1 MDKWTTLEPV
11 KLHGPNRQSRLPT
24 VNRHTFIGRFPPE
37 VHVRILAYL
46 PIPSL
51 PTCARVSRAFSR
63 LVRDDRVWK
72 RKYDALGVG
81 HFDLDPAIDAL
92 ESISSTQRG
101 TQSAAAAPV
110 PMEEDDFGDFTSAPL
125 SPPMPGAQEP
135 RLMVSEFGDF
145 VVAGAPKPSATF
157 PTPPATSLYAQYLR
171 VHRLLIP
178 LLPALLASPHL
189 VLPTLFPEGAAP
201 LSRSLQAKILHL
213 LARFLGPLVQPT
225 LNWPNA
231 RRALMATLDRF
242 DGALLSAFDAADGQ
256 ADEGG
261 MRDCAVASWE
271 AWVAL
276 DDERVGDEWE
286 MGRTWAE
293 KRGIFYEHGKWD
305 PAANIT
311 PAGQLDFSPMDKF
324 MSHVLEAVEKHG
336 ALATRVFPPASRV
349 LPSFADRL
357 ASDVIGEYIT
367 PLLSKARESGTLLY
381 LQAAA
386 ASFVQAWR
394 LVDAT
399 RQATGKNDKVITQ
412 TQAEDIMYAS
422 FSLPVPIDVHFPKGR
437 SRFRMFEQHMDEY
450 LDEEIEVAKVT
461 FDQICK
467 TWERKLDAQT
477 QSISSAT
484 VATPTTQARF
494 LGSHNPAQ
502 VKRTVLTS
510 FTNVLLL
517 PVTIV
522 PRVGEQIGSAAVTG
536 FGMLNPQRWSGSSRT
551 DPSGAYRTPVGE
563 RDGDGGLLFE
573 IEEEDEKGEKDDDG
587 FGELQSSKEQDP
599 WAAGNK
605 RKSEAP
611 SVASRPVS
619 AATTQSQPQSR
630 RSTVTSMTNRSSIM
644 SSSSGPTTSFD
655 DLDLL
660 LSLDTALELVHADR
674 EALKRCET
682 FKDYP
687 APFGHRVRE
696 TIEELFILMLQAMG
710 ERHIAPGFAKAAEQM
725 RTYQPAE
732 HAETT
737 SVAPLLQFF
746 ELAHIGDTIQSIIQV
761 YFDKELAPFIDK
773 TDFLNAVVREKKR
786 FENALDDAVAGGLN
800 AGTEVLM
807 NQVEHIIITRT
818 GPRVYYPDPAVPL
831 ELGPTKGCQDAI
843 ACLEMHCKLLKG
855 STSKEVLEVFYQE
868 IGIRLNAIL
877 QKHLKRQIISL
888 EGGFQVIADLNAY
901 HTFITSLKVASI
913 QQDFANLKMLGHV
926 YVVEDAVDLAQIV
939 RDVTRYGG
947 SFRPEDVYEFIQR
960 RSDWKKIEK
969 TVDKTMYNLSFKEDC
984 VIC

>member
-11 KLHGPNRQSRLPT
+11 KLHGPNRQPRLPA
-24 VNRHTFIGRFPPE
+24 VNRYSFVGPFPPE

-51 PTCARVSRAFSR
+51 PACARVSRALSR

-72 RKYDALGVG
+72 RKYDALGIT
-81 HFDLDPAIDAL
+81 HFEFDSAIDAL
-92 ESISSTQRG
+92 ENISPNRRG
-101 TQSAAAAPV
+101 SQPTAAAAPV
-110 PMEEDDFGDFTSAPL
+110 PAEEDDFGDFASAPL

-135 RLMVSEFGDF
+135 RLMVSEYGDF
-145 VVAGAPKPSATF
+145 VVAGGDKLAITF

-171 VHRLLIP
+171 VHRLLTP

-189 VLPTLFPEGAAP
+189 VLSALFPESAAP
-201 LSRSLQAKILHL
+201 MSRSLQSKILHL

-242 DGALLSAFDAADGQ
+242 DGALLSAFDTADGQ
-256 ADEGG
+256 ADEEG
-261 MRDCAVASWE
+261 MKDCAVASWE

-276 DDERVGDEWE
+276 DDERIGDEWE

-305 PAANIT
+305 PEANIT
-311 PAGQLDFSPMDKF
+311 STGELDFSPMDKF
-324 MSHVLEAVEKHG
+324 MSHVLEAMGKHG

-349 LPSFADRL
+349 LPAFADRL
-357 ASDVIGEYIT
+357 ANDVIAEYIT
-367 PLLSKARESGTLLY
+367 SLLSKARESSTLLY

-394 LVDAT
+394 LVDVT
-399 RQATGKNDKVITQ
+399 RKAADKNDKVITQ
-412 TQAEDIMYAS
+412 MQAEDI
-422 FSLPVPIDVHFPKGR
+422 I
-437 SRFRMFEQHMDEY
+437 FRMYEQHMDEY
-450 LDEEIEVAKVT
+450 LDEEVEVAKVS

-467 TWERKLDAQT
+467 AWERKMDIQT
-477 QSISSAT
+477 RSISSAT

-502 VKRTVLTS
+502 VKRSVLTS

-536 FGMLNPQRWSGSSRT
+536 FGMLNPQRWSGNSRT

-563 RDGDGGLLFE
+563 RDGDGGMLFE
-573 IEEEDEKGEKDDDG
+573 IEEEDDKGEKDDG

-599 WAAGNK
+599 WAAENK
-605 RKSEAP
+605 QKSEVP
-611 SVASRPVS
+611 SAASRPVS
-619 AATTQSQPQSR
+619 VATTPSQSQSR

-644 SSSSGPTTSFD
+644 SGSSGPAMSFD

-660 LSLDTALELVHADR
+660 LSLDIALELVHADR

-710 ERHIAPGFAKAAEQM
+710 ERHIEPGFAKASEQM
-725 RTYQPAE
+725 RTYQPNE

-818 GPRVYYPDPAVPL
+818 GPRVYYPDPGVPL

-901 HTFITSLKVASI
+901 HAFITSLKVASI

-984 VIC
+984 VLC

>member
-11 KLHGPNRQSRLPT
+11 KLHGPTRQSRLPP
-24 VNRHTFIGRFPPE
+24 VNRYTFIGVFPPE
-37 VHVRILAYL
+37 VHVRIIAYL
-46 PIPSL
+46 PIPSI
-51 PTCARVSRAFSR
+51 PACARVSRAFSR
-63 LVRDDRVWK
+63 LVRDDRAWK
-72 RKYDALGVG
+72 QKYDALGITY
-81 HFDLDPAIDAL
+81 FELDPAIDAL
-92 ESISSTQRG
+92 EAISPGQRASQST
-101 TQSAAAAPV
+101 APV
-110 PMEEDDFGDFTSAPL
+110 DPVPAEEDDFGDFTSAPL
-125 SPPMPGAQEP
+125 SPPMPGTQEP
-135 RLMVSEFGDF
+135 QLMVSEYGDF
-145 VVAGAPKPSATF
+145 VVAGGAKPISTF

-189 VLPTLFPEGAAP
+189 VLPTLFPERATP
-201 LSRSLQAKILHL
+201 MSRSLQGKVLHL

-242 DGALLSAFDAADGQ
+242 DGALLSAFDVADGQ
-256 ADEGG
+256 ADENG
-261 MRDCAVASWE
+261 MKDCAMASWE

-276 DDERVGDEWE
+276 DEERIGDEWE

-293 KRGIFYEHGKWD
+293 KRGIFYEHGKWE

-311 PAGQLDFSPMDKF
+311 SAGQLDFSPMDKF
-324 MSHVLEAVEKHG
+324 MSHILEAMEKHG

-349 LPSFADRL
+349 LPSFADRI
-357 ASDVIGEYIT
+357 ANDVIQDYIT
-367 PLLSKARESGTLLY
+367 QLLNKARETSTVLY

-386 ASFVQAWR
+386 ASFIQAWR
-394 LVDAT
+394 LVGAT
-399 RQATGKNDKVITQ
+399 RAAAGKNDKVITQ
-412 TQAEDIMYAS
+412 TQAEDI
-422 FSLPVPIDVHFPKGR
+422 I
-437 SRFRMFEQHMDEY
+437 FRMFEQHMDEY
-450 LDEEIEVAKVT
+450 LDEETEIAKNT
-461 FDQICK
+461 FDNICK
-467 TWERKLDAQT
+467 TWERKLDVQT
-477 QSISSAT
+477 RSISSAT

-502 VKRTVLTS
+502 VKKTVLTS
-510 FTNVLLL
+510 FTNILLL

-522 PRVGEQIGSAAVTG
+522 PRVGEQIGSVAVTG
-536 FGMLNPQRWSGSSRT
+536 FGMLNPQRWTGNSRT

-563 RDGDGGLLFE
+563 RDGDGGMLFE
-573 IEEEDEKGEKDDDG
+573 IEEEDEKGGKDDG
-587 FGELQSSKEQDP
+587 FGELQSSKEHDP
-599 WAAGNK
+599 WAGDNK

-611 SVASRPVS
+611 SVVSRPVS
-619 AATTQSQPQSR
+619 VATTQSQPQSQSR

-644 SSSSGPTTSFD
+644 SGSSGPAMSFD

-660 LSLDTALELVHADR
+660 LSLDTALEFVHADR

-710 ERHIAPGFAKAAEQM
+710 DRHIAPGFARAEEQM

-786 FENALDDAVAGGLN
+786 FENALDDSVAGGLN

-807 NQVEHIIITRT
+807 NQVEHIIITQT
-818 GPRVYYPDPAVPL
+818 GPRVYYPDSGVPL

-855 STSKEVLEVFYQE
+855 STSKEVLEVFHQE

-901 HTFITSLKVASI
+901 HTFISSLKVPSI

-984 VIC
+984 IIC

>member
-1 MDKWTTLEPV
+1 MDKWATLEPV
-11 KLHGPNRQSRLPT
+11 KLHGPQGRPRLPT
-24 VNRHTFIGRFPPE
+24 VNRHTFIGPFPPE

-51 PTCARVSRAFSR
+51 PSCARVSRAFSR

-72 RKYDALGVG
+72 QKYAALGIDV
-81 HFDLDPAIDAL
+81 FDLDLAVDVLDDVTKHQNAQPATLA
-92 ESISSTQRG
+92 
-101 TQSAAAAPV
+101 V
-110 PMEEDDFGDFTSAPL
+110 PAEEDDFGDFASAPL
-125 SPPMPGAQEP
+125 SSSTPFTQQP
-135 RLMVSEFGDF
+135 RLMVSEYGDF
-145 VVAGAPKPSATF
+145 VVAGGNKPSSPF
-157 PTPPATSLYAQYLR
+157 PAPPATSSYAQYLR
-171 VHRLLIP
+171 VHKALTP
-178 LLPALLASPHL
+178 LLPAILASPHL
-189 VLPTLFPEGAAP
+189 VLPTLFPESATP
-201 LSRSLQAKILHL
+201 LSRLTQAKILHL

-231 RRALMATLDRF
+231 RRALLATLDRF
-242 DGALLSAFDAADGQ
+242 DGALLGAFDAADGQ
-256 ADEGG
+256 ADEVG
-261 MRDCAVASWE
+261 MRDCAAASWE
-271 AWVAL
+271 AWIAM
-276 DDERVGDEWE
+276 DEARVGDEWE

-293 KRGIFYEHGKWD
+293 KREVFYEHGKWD
-305 PAANIT
+305 ATANIT
-311 PAGQLDFSPMDKF
+311 PNNTLDFSPMDKF
-324 MSHVLEAVEKHG
+324 MSHILESISTHG
-336 ALATRVFPPASRV
+336 ALATRVFPPPSRV
-349 LPSFADRL
+349 LPAFAERL
-357 ASDVIGEYIT
+357 ATDVIGEYIT
-367 PLLSKARESGTLLY
+367 PLLSRAREVGTGLY

-386 ASFVQAWR
+386 ASFIQAWR
-394 LVDAT
+394 LVAAT
-399 RQATGKNDKVITQ
+399 RQACSSNDKVITQ
-412 TQAEDIMYAS
+412 TQAEDI
-422 FSLPVPIDVHFPKGR
+422 I
-437 SRFRMFEQHMDEY
+437 FRMYEQHMDEY
-450 LDEEIEVAKVT
+450 LDDEAEFAKLA

-467 TWERKLDAQT
+467 AWERKLDAQT
-477 QSISSAT
+477 NPAITSPDAP
-484 VATPTTQARF
+484 TPTQARF
-494 LGSHNPAQ
+494 LASQNPAQ
-502 VKRTVLTS
+502 VKRTVLAS
-510 FTNVLLL
+510 FTSVLLL

-522 PRVGEQIGSAAVTG
+522 PRMGEQIGSAAVTG
-536 FGMLNPQRWSGSSRT
+536 LGMLNPQRWTGGARMSAGAGG
-551 DPSGAYRTPVGE
+551 GAYRTPIAE

-573 IEEEDEKGEKDDDG
+573 IQEEEDKNEKDDDG
-587 FGELQSSKEQDP
+587 FGEMQMAKEPEP
-599 WAAGNK
+599 WGDEK
-605 RKSEAP
+605 RKSEVP
-611 SVASRPVS
+611 SAQSRPVS
-619 AATTQSQPQSR
+619 VVTAQSR
-630 RSTVTSMTNRSSIM
+630 KSTSATATNRSSVM
-644 SSSSGPTTSFD
+644 STTFSSASGPTATFD

-660 LSLDTALELVHADR
+660 LSLDTALELIHADR
-674 EALKRCET
+674 EAIKRCET

-710 ERHIAPGFAKAAEQM
+710 DRHVAPGFAKAAEQM

-746 ELAHIGDTIQSIIQV
+746 ELAHIGDTIQSVIQV
-761 YFDKELAPFIDK
+761 YFDKELAPYIDK

-818 GPRVYYPDPAVPL
+818 GPRAYYPDEGVAL
-831 ELGPTKGCQDAI
+831 DLGPTKGCRDAI

-855 STSKEVLEVFYQE
+855 STNKEVLEVFYQE
-868 IGIRLNAIL
+868 VGIRLHAIL

-901 HTFITSLKVASI
+901 HAFIVSLKVPSI

>member
-11 KLHGPNRQSRLPT
+11 KLHGPNRQSRLPP
-24 VNRHTFIGRFPPE
+24 VNRYTFIGPFPPE
-37 VHVRILAYL
+37 VHVRILAHL

-51 PTCARVSRAFSR
+51 PACARVSRAFSR

-72 RKYDALGVG
+72 RKYDALGIA
-81 HFDLDPAIDAL
+81 HFELDPAIDAL
-92 ESISSTQRG
+92 ESVSQVQRSA
-101 TQSAAAAPV
+101 QSAEAAAPV
-110 PMEEDDFGDFTSAPL
+110 PAEEDDFGDFASAPL
-125 SPPMPGAQEP
+125 SGAQEP
-135 RLMVSEFGDF
+135 RLMVSEYGDF
-145 VVAGAPKPSATF
+145 VVAGGSKPTTEF
-157 PTPPATSLYAQYLR
+157 PSPPVTSLYAQYLR
-171 VHRLLIP
+171 VHRLLTP
-178 LLPALLASPHL
+178 LLSALLASPHL
-189 VLPTLFPEGAAP
+189 VLPTLFPEGADP
-201 LSRSLQAKILHL
+201 MPRSLQAKILHL
-213 LARFLGPLVQPT
+213 LARFLGPIVQPT

-242 DGALLSAFDAADGQ
+242 DGALLTAFDAADGQ

-261 MRDCAVASWE
+261 MRDCAMASWE

-276 DDERVGDEWE
+276 DDERIGDEWE

-305 PAANIT
+305 PTANIT
-311 PAGQLDFSPMDKF
+311 STGELDFSPMDKF
-324 MSHVLEAVEKHG
+324 MSHVLETVEKHG
-336 ALATRVFPPASRV
+336 ALATRVFPSASRV

-357 ASDVIGEYIT
+357 ANDVIGEYIA
-367 PLLSKARESGTLLY
+367 PLLSKARESSTLLY

-399 RQATGKNDKVITQ
+399 RKAAGKDDKVISQ
-412 TQAEDIMYAS
+412 TQAEDIMGGS
-422 FSLPVPIDVHFPKGR
+422 D
-437 SRFRMFEQHMDEY
+437 FESK
-450 LDEEIEVAKVT
+450 IT

-467 TWERKLDAQT
+467 AWERKLDVQT
-477 QSISSAT
+477 QSISSAAVT
-484 VATPTTQARF
+484 TPTTQARF

-536 FGMLNPQRWSGSSRT
+536 FGMLNPQRWSQNSRT

-563 RDGDGGLLFE
+563 RDGDGGMLFE
-573 IEEEDEKGEKDDDG
+573 IEEEDDKGEKDDDG
-587 FGELQSSKEQDP
+587 FGKLPSSKDQDP
-599 WAAGNK
+599 WASENK
-605 RKSEAP
+605 RKSEAA

-619 AATTQSQPQSR
+619 VATTRSQPQSR
-630 RSTVTSMTNRSSIM
+630 PRTSTVTSSMTNRSSIM
-644 SSSSGPTTSFD
+644 SGSSGPGMTFD
-655 DLDLL
+655 ELDLL

-682 FKDYP
+682 FKEYP
-687 APFGHRVRE
+687 APYGHRVRE

-710 ERHIAPGFAKAAEQM
+710 DRHIAPGFAKAAEQM

-807 NQVEHIIITRT
+807 NQVEHIIISRT
-818 GPRVYYPDPAVPL
+818 GPRVYYPDPGVPL
-831 ELGPTKGCQDAI
+831 ELGPTKGCQEAI

-855 STSKEVLEVFYQE
+855 STSKEVLEVFHQE

-901 HTFITSLKVASI
+901 HTFITSLKVPSI

>member
-1 MDKWTTLEPV
+1 MDQWQTLEPV
-11 KLHGPNRQSRLPT
+11 KLHGPQGKSRLPA
-24 VNRHTFIGRFPPE
+24 VNRRTFIGPFPPE

-46 PIPSL
+46 PIHSL
-51 PTCARVSRAFSR
+51 PFCARVSRAFSR

-72 RKYDALGVG
+72 QKYAALGVDVY
-81 HFDLDPAIDAL
+81 DLDPAIDVLDDVTEHHNTA
-92 ESISSTQRG
+92 QAN
-101 TQSAAAAPV
+101 AAAAV
-110 PMEEDDFGDFTSAPL
+110 PAEEDDFGDFASAPL
-125 SPPMPGAQEP
+125 SPPMPTAAQP

-145 VVAGAPKPSATF
+145 VVAGGAKSSEAIPA
-157 PTPPATSLYAQYLR
+157 PPATSSYAQYLR
-171 VHRLLIP
+171 VHRALTP

-189 VLPTLFPEGAAP
+189 VLPTLFPESAAP
-201 LSRSLQAKILHL
+201 LSRLIQSKILHL
-213 LARFLGPLVQPT
+213 LARFLSPAIQPT

-231 RRALMATLDRF
+231 RRALFATLDRF
-242 DGALLSAFDAADGQ
+242 DGALLGAFDAADGQ
-256 ADEGG
+256 GDEAG
-261 MRDCAVASWE
+261 MRDCAAASWE

-276 DDERVGDEWE
+276 GEEGRVGNEWE

-293 KRGIFYEHGKWD
+293 KREVFYEHGKWD
-305 PAANIT
+305 ATANIT
-311 PAGQLDFSPMDKF
+311 PNNTLDFSPMDKF
-324 MSHVLEAVEKHG
+324 MPHILDFMSVHG

-349 LPSFADRL
+349 LPAFAERL
-357 ASDVIGEYIT
+357 ATDVIGEYIT
-367 PLLSKARESGTLLY
+367 PLLSRAREVGTGLY

-399 RQATGKNDKVITQ
+399 RKAGGENDKVITKN
-412 TQAEDIMYAS
+412 QAEDI
-422 FSLPVPIDVHFPKGR
+422 I
-437 SRFRMFEQHMDEY
+437 FRMFEEHMDEY
-450 LDEEIEVAKVT
+450 LDEEVEVAKIA
-461 FDQICK
+461 FDGICK
-467 TWERKLDAQT
+467 DWERKLDAQT
-477 QSISSAT
+477 TRSIASA
-484 VATPTTQARF
+484 ASPSTQARF
-494 LGSHNPAQ
+494 LASHNPAQ
-502 VKRTVLTS
+502 VKRNVLSS
-510 FTNVLLL
+510 FTSVLLL

-536 FGMLNPQRWSGSSRT
+536 FGMLNPQRWTTAGSTRV
-551 DPSGAYRTPVGE
+551 GGNNGYRTPAME
-563 RDGDGGLLFE
+563 KDADGGLLFE
-573 IEEEDEKGEKDDDG
+573 VQEEEDEKRGMGGRGDDE
-587 FGELQSSKEQDP
+587 FGEMQGEP
-599 WAAGNK
+599 WGNEK
-605 RKSEAP
+605 RKSEVP
-611 SVASRPVS
+611 SIRSRPVS
-619 AATTQSQPQSR
+619 FSATPSR
-630 RSTVTSMTNRSSIM
+630 KSVSATTNRSSVI
-644 SSSSGPTTSFD
+644 SINTTSAPTAAFD

-660 LSLDTALELVHADR
+660 LSLDTALELIHADR

-682 FKDYP
+682 FKEYP

-710 ERHIAPGFAKAAEQM
+710 DRHIAPGFARAAEQM

-746 ELAHIGDTIQSIIQV
+746 ELAHIGDTIQSVIQV

-818 GPRVYYPDPAVPL
+818 GPRVYYPDKDVPL
-831 ELGPTKGCQDAI
+831 ELGPTKGCQEAI

-868 IGIRLNAIL
+868 VGIRLHAIL

-901 HTFITSLKVASI
+901 HAFIVSLKVPSI

-939 RDVTRYGG
+939 RDATRYGG